1 MNKDWLWKLQMDA
14 LESRAIGSDACR
26 LLLLLCKRHH
36 RNLCSHFPEPFKLSM
51 ADAVAMLGYSRQS
64 EDTGYKIV
72 RELIKAGFLEK
83 RGVTGCPPTSNFI
96 ISKCRQPTA
105 IKSGQPTAIKSGQ
118 PTAIKSGQPTA
129 IKSGQPTAIKSGQ
142 PTATHISSSFQEE
155 IDSNG
160 SNSSHRE
167 VNSSLRSSETSGKLK
182 ALPPAA
188 KYLTKS
194 QIAEG
199 LHALSQLRSDSERK
213 TKTGTAFKEKK

>member
-105 IKSGQPTAIKSGQ
+105 IKSGQPTA
-118 PTAIKSGQPTA
+118 
-129 IKSGQPTAIKSGQ
+129 
-142 PTATHISSSFQEE
+142 THISSSFQEE

>member
-36 RNLCSHFPEPFKLSM
+36 RNLCSQFPEPFKLSM

-118 PTAIKSGQPTA
+118 PTA
-129 IKSGQPTAIKSGQ
+129 
-142 PTATHISSSFQEE
+142 THISSSFQEE

-160 SNSSHRE
+160 SNSTQ
-167 VNSSLRSSETSGKLK
+167 VGIKSSLRSQKRGGESNAASPKWAT
-182 ALPPAA
+182 PAQ
-188 KYLTKS
+188 L
-194 QIAEG
+194 QEG
-199 LHALSQLRSDSERK
+199 LHALSQLRRDSERK
-213 TKTGTAFKEKK
+213 TKTGAAFEKKNER

>member
-1 MNKDWLWKLQMDA
+1 MDA

-105 IKSGQPTAIKSGQ
+105 IKSGQPTA
-118 PTAIKSGQPTA
+118 
-129 IKSGQPTAIKSGQ
+129 
-142 PTATHISSSFQEE
+142 THISSSFQEE
-155 IDSNG
+155 IDING
-160 SNSSHRE
+160 SNSTQGGIK
-167 VNSSLRSSETSGKLK
+167 SSLRSEKRVGGST

-194 QIAEG
+194 QIADG
-199 LHALSQLRSDSERK
+199 LHALSQLRRANERAAK
-213 TKTGTAFKEKK
+213 AGAGTGTLLRRGKK

>member
-1 MNKDWLWKLQMDA
+1 MNKDWLWKMQMDA

-118 PTAIKSGQPTA
+118 PTA
-129 IKSGQPTAIKSGQ
+129 
-142 PTATHISSSFQEE
+142 THISSSFQEE
-155 IDSNG
+155 IDING
-160 SNSSHRE
+160 SNSTQGGIK
-167 VNSSLRSSETSGKLK
+167 SSLRSEKRVGGST

-194 QIAEG
+194 QIADG
-199 LHALSQLRSDSERK
+199 LHALSQLRRANERAAK
-213 TKTGTAFKEKK
+213 AGAGTGTLLRRGKK